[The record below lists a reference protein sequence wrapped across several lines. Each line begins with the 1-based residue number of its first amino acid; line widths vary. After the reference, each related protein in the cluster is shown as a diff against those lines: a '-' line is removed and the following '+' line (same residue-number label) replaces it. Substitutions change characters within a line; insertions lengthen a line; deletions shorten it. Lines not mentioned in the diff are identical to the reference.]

1 MSRAGNRQ
9 SSIYRGKD
17 GHWHGRVTVGR
28 KDDGSL
34 LAGSLWQEGGWVFT
48 TLLGRPIAPNS
59 D

>member
-34 LAGSLWQEGGWVFT
+34 LAGSLWQEGGWGVHDPS
-48 TLLGRPIAPNS
+48 RPA
-59 D
+59 DRAQ